1 MKYWSDILENLDLIF
16 GYILVFN
23 AITFIMVG
31 YDKKRAIKEKWRVPE
46 KKFFIFALLGGALG
60 VYIGMNHFRHKTLH
74 KHFSYG
80 MPLIILLNIVLLYF
94 LISKILPL
102 LPNIFEIF

>member
-1 MKYWSDILENLDLIF
+1 MENLDLLFMYIF
-16 GYILVFN
+16 VFN
-23 AITFIMVG
+23 AIAFIMVG

-74 KHFSYG
+74 MHFAYG
-80 MPLIILLNIVLLYF
+80 IPLIIILNIGLLYL
-94 LISKILPL
+94 LISKALPL
-102 LPNIFEIF
+102 LPNVFEVFK